1 VPAGARKTVDEKLAA
16 LNALSAVA
24 ERAVQNEAIQ
34 AGLED
39 KHFRVVA
46 KAAAISG
53 ERSLHERTADLVA
66 AYTRFLQDPIKRDPN
81 CLAKAAIARAL
92 VQLNCQQITFFMEG
106 IRYRQLEPVWGG
118 TTDTAVDVR
127 CSCAMGL
134 VATGYWRA
142 IQELT
147 ALLSDSEAPARSGAV
162 RAISCGNPR
171 EAEALLRFKV
181 LTGDKEP
188 EVIGECFTA
197 LLSIAADDCLEFV
210 AQFLSG
216 KDDTLRDLAA
226 LALGESRHP
235 EALRHLRAA
244 WDEVYVPPAQR
255 AVLLRAGALH
265 RTEPAFDWLI
275 DIIERGSR
283 THADIAV
290 DALSVYE
297 RNTKLIERVQS
308 ALGKRQD

>member
-1 VPAGARKTVDEKLAA
+1 MPAEARKTVDEKLDA
-16 LNALSAVA
+16 LNESSTAGNRAL
-24 ERAVQNEAIQ
+24 QNEAIHK
-34 AGLED
+34 ALED

-46 KAAAISG
+46 KAAAIAG
-53 ERSLHERTADLVA
+53 ERSLHERTADLIT
-66 AYTRFLQDPIKRDPN
+66 AYARFLHDPVKRDPN

-92 VQLNCQQITFFMEG
+92 MQLNCQQITFYMKG
-106 IRYRQLEPVWGG
+106 IRYRQPEPVWGG

-147 ALLSDSEAPARSGAV
+147 ALLNDSEAPARSGAV

-181 LTGDKEP
+181 LTGDTEP

-216 KDDTLRDLAA
+216 KDEGLRDLAA

-235 EALRHLRAA
+235 GALQHLRAA
-244 WDEVYVPPAQR
+244 WDEVYVPAAQR
-255 AVLLRAGALH
+255 VVLLRAAALH

-275 DIIERGSR
+275 EILERGDR
-283 THADIAV
+283 RHADIAV

-297 RNTKLIERVQS
+297 RNTKLIERVQA
-308 ALGKRQD
+308 ALANRED